1 VLDVMGKGLGHF
13 ARDLALAALP
23 VAVVGAAIIAW
34 TFPYATDDPV
44 RREVA
49 IEEFYSMVYG
59 QDAEA
64 VQPKALEAADRFN
77 IHGTVSRLVTQYH
90 WEHARVL
97 EVGSGTGYL
106 QDIVEDYTGL
116 DIAPSAASYYHK
128 PFVAGTATAMPFP
141 DRSFDVL
148 WSVWVLEHIPNP
160 EAALREMRRVVKP
173 GGYLYLQPAWDVPH
187 WAARGLDVRPYAD
200 LSWRDRAEKL
210 TLPVRSSLVVWT
222 VAHVPMRV
230 IRSLSASPT
239 TLHYR
244 RLTPNYRETWQPDH
258 DAVNDLDAIEV
269 ARWFES
275 RGDICLTCAPGWREY
290 MHGGAPLLIRRGE

>member
-1 VLDVMGKGLGHF
+1 MGKGSGRF
-13 ARDLALAALP
+13 ARELALAALP
-23 VAVVGAAIIAW
+23 VAIIGAAIVAW

-49 IEEFYSMVYG
+49 TAEFYAMIYG

-64 VQPKALEAADRFN
+64 VQPKAVAAADAADIR
-77 IHGTVSRLVTQYH
+77 GTVSRLVTQYH

-106 QDIVEDYTGL
+106 QDVVADYTGL

-128 PFVAGTATAMPFP
+128 PFVAGTATAMQFP

-187 WAARGLDVRPYAD
+187 WASRGLDVRPYAD

-210 TLPVRSSLVVWT
+210 TIPVRRSSVVWT
-222 VAHVPMRV
+222 VTHVPMRV
-230 IRSLSASPT
+230 IRSLSPSPT

-244 RLTPNYRETWQPDH
+244 RLTPNYRETWEADH
-258 DAVNDLDAIEV
+258 DAVNDLDVIEV

-275 RGDICLTCAPGWREY
+275 RGDTCLTCASGWQQY
-290 MHGGAPLLIRRGE
+290 MQVGAPLVIRRGE